1 MKRYLSGWNLGRI
14 LRLILGIIILIQG
27 VEAQQWVLVILGFMF
42 ALMAVLNSGC
52 CNSIGVVGCKPTRT
66 SDRNTSIQDIKYEQ
80 IK

>member
-14 LRLILGIIILIQG
+14 LRLILGIIILVQG

-42 ALMAVLNSGC
+42 TLMPVLNSGC
-52 CNSIGVVGCKPTRT
+52 CNSIGAVGCKPTRK
-66 SDRNTSIQDIKYEQ
+66 SDRNSSIQDIKYEQ